1 MKTEQKLKV
10 ALVVLLIIL
19 ISLISFGG
27 IFVKQTKF
35 VNNILPNYSWGTD
48 LTGSRIVG
56 ISVSTTTNTVI
67 YDKDGNVV
75 EEEGEGTTT
84 KEVPVNPEEALTL
97 ENYKESKRIMTER
110 LKRMGVT
117 DYTIR
122 FDETNGKMYF
132 NLPENSQTDSI
143 SQYIPI
149 RGEFKVI
156 DSETKEVLLNESHL
170 EKAYWSYNATETGT
184 TIFLVMQFNEEGT
197 GILKNITNTYVSYE
211 ENGETKTKKVS
222 FMIDESSLLDTYFDE
237 EISNGMI
244 QLSIGKTS
252 TSGENFSS
260 YAQQAAELAILLDA
274 GSLPLTYTVDENR
287 YVVSDISPNMLF
299 IPIIIA
305 ITLIVL
311 GIIFLGIRYRKNG
324 ILAGLS
330 YIGYIAI
337 YLLVL
342 RYTNTVITLEGIV
355 GITIA
360 VILNYIFTMY
370 LLHLLKHQDTNSIEE
385 ASNSF
390 KEAMLKSLLIL
401 VPVIIISVVLCFVK
415 WTAVS
420 SFGMTI
426 FWGILISFLYNL
438 VITRS
443 LIVLT
448 TKK

>member
-10 ALVVLLIIL
+10 ALVVLLIVL

-35 VNNILPNYSWGTD
+35 VNNILPNYSLGTD
-48 LTGSRIVG
+48 FTGSRVVG
-56 ISVSTTTNTVI
+56 VSVSTTTNTVI

-84 KEVPVNPEEALTL
+84 KEEPINPEEALTK
-97 ENYKESKRIMTER
+97 ENYKKAKKIIEKRLE
-110 LKRMGVT
+110 KMGVT

-122 FDETNGKMYF
+122 FSEENGKMYIS
-132 NLPENSQTDSI
+132 LPENSGTDSVA
-143 SQYIPI
+143 QYVAI

-156 DSETKEVLLNESHL
+156 DSETKEELLNQNHL
-170 EKAYWSYNATETGT
+170 KKAYWSYNT
-184 TIFLVMQFNEEGT
+184 TSSGVNIVLVMQFNEEGT
-197 GILKNITNTYVSYE
+197 QILKDMTNKYVSYE
-211 ENGETKTKKVS
+211 EDGETKTKKVS
-222 FMIDESSLLDTYFDE
+222 FMIDDSSLLDTYFDE
-237 EISNGMI
+237 EISNGTL
-244 QLSIGKTS
+244 QLSIGRTD
-252 TSGENFSS
+252 TTGANFSS
-260 YAQQAAELAILLDA
+260 YAQQAAQLAILLDEGA
-274 GSLPLTYTVDENR
+274 LPLTYTIDENR
-287 YVVSDISPNMLF
+287 YVTSDISTDMLLV
-299 IPIIIA
+299 PVIIA
-305 ITLIVL
+305 IVIIAL
-311 GIIFLGIRYRKNG
+311 GIIFVSIRYRKNG
-324 ILAGLS
+324 ILAGIS
-330 YIGYIAI
+330 YIGYIAL
-337 YLLVL
+337 YLLIL
-342 RYTNTVITLEGIV
+342 RLTNTIITLEGIV
-355 GITIA
+355 GIVIA

-370 LLHLLKHQDTNSIEE
+370 LLHLLKHQEANSIEE

-401 VPVIIISVVLCFVK
+401 IPVIIISVILCFIN
-415 WTAVS
+415 WITIS